1 MLTGFALGGN
11 LADPERLFRATVQAF
26 SHLLTDLRV
35 APLYRTRA
43 ESPIP
48 QPAYLNTVFV
58 GRTRVDAETLLALG
72 KSLENRAGRR
82 QGPRLA
88 PRVLDIDLLF
98 WGTRSSLAP
107 ELTLPHPRMLGRH
120 FVLRP
125 LADLLPDLVLGQDAR
140 TVQEALDRLPD
151 EKGIERVEWR
161 ARPPT

>member
-1 MLTGFALGGN
+1 ML
-11 LADPERLFRATVQAF
+11 V
-26 SHLLTDLRV
+26 
-35 APLYRTRA
+35 
-43 ESPIP
+43 
-48 QPAYLNTVFV
+48 
-58 GRTRVDAETLLALG
+58 TRVDAETLLALG

-107 ELTLPHPRMLGRH
+107 ELTLPHPRMLSRH

-125 LADLLPDLVLGQDAR
+125 LADLLPDLVLGQNAR

-151 EKGIERVEWR
+151 EKGIERVE
-161 ARPPT
+161 